1 MSSYSSV
8 RRSDQ
13 EDTRSLIPRQFNNSE
28 HSMFPENSRRGM
40 GSEIDY
46 SGIEMGSIPHLGP
59 GIPVHRRRGRFEP
72 LSFLRM
78 FVGWP
83 AVVICGQVII
93 QVFAWSFFGVVQSR
107 GFIALPYS
115 AASWAKDNPHLLTLL
130 STLISTALA
139 AWSSFL
145 FSFGVRHSVA
155 LYLRRPMSLSTF
167 VSTVNI
173 SGRSLVLDPRKWKWS
188 AMSMGVIV
196 LTGVQTSGWSTFLT
210 PGGIVIQTPVSGS
223 ELDLSSPALRQ
234 MYSSNPQMF
243 RDCIDDGSLRP
254 AFIVG
259 GTESGYALS
268 KHVMGSPASFTLM
281 DQTFNVSTAGILP
294 TPLRDVNASTWFPN
308 MTVIPS
314 TVQGL
319 SALPE
324 GLSSNYTMRQQ
335 GFSADVSCEFRNL
348 TNTTTPSLSH
358 RTDTVKD
365 WNNLNFTGSSVGVVR
380 YSEISSTCP
389 VAPGLASDFTWAYTT
404 KPNYVLALACGTA
417 GNYSAFFSCRGSLPS
432 TAVLAL
438 IFVWSGIYWMPP
450 TVCNV
455 SPKITKVDVDYSN
468 LQTSSGTIDTTVV
481 EGGVWDPDGPAGL
494 AAVIA
499 MTNTVFI
506 AQAATNNIMGDEIK
520 TLVTDVNDD
529 NDTKTELEMT
539 EAYVQG
545 VAEYSGSVLRAC
557 LSGKNATF
565 AEGVPPNMTIPTS
578 GTIFTQTMGWTRHE
592 LSSVWVLIPGAL
604 VALATIIVVVVAVA
618 QHAGDPPTDSFNPAD
633 PMHLVAVAAAG
644 GLTHAFTGTSEKD
657 IEAAED
663 MNVVLRSFPGRGP
676 ALVRALDTSA

>member
-8 RRSDQ
+8 RRSDP
-13 EDTRSLIPRQFNNSE
+13 EDTRSLIPRQFNHSE
-28 HSMFPENSRRGM
+28 EPMFPENGRRGM
-40 GSEIDY
+40 GSEIDH
-46 SGIEMGSIPHLGP
+46 SNDKMGSIPHLGP

-72 LSFLRM
+72 RAFLRM

-83 AVVICGQVII
+83 VLVICGQVII
-93 QVFAWSFFGVVQSR
+93 QIFAWSFFAVVQSR
-107 GFIALPYS
+107 RFIALPYL

-167 VSTVNI
+167 VSTINI

-188 AMSMGVIV
+188 AMSIGVLI
-196 LTGVQTSGWSTFLT
+196 LTGVQTSAWSTFLT
-210 PGGIVIQTPVSGS
+210 PVGIVIQTPITGS

-234 MYSSNPQMF
+234 MYSSSPQLF
-243 RDCIDDGSLRP
+243 QDCIYDGSLSP

-268 KHVMGSPASFTLM
+268 KHIMGSTASFNLM

-294 TPLRDVNASTWFPN
+294 TPLSDVNASTWFPD

-314 TVQGL
+314 TVHGL
-319 SALPE
+319 SAVPE

-335 GFSADVSCEFRNL
+335 GFSADVTCEFKNL
-348 TNTTTPSLSH
+348 TNTTTPSLDF

-365 WNNLNFTGSSVGVVR
+365 WNNLNFTGSAVGVVR
-380 YSEISSTCP
+380 YSEISSNCP
-389 VAPGLASDFTWAYTT
+389 VGPGLASNFTWVYTT
-404 KPNYVLALACGTA
+404 SSNYVLVLACGTA
-417 GNYSAFFSCRGSLPS
+417 GNY
-432 TAVLAL
+432 TL

-468 LQTSSGTIDTTVV
+468 PLTSSGTIDSTVV

-499 MTNTVFI
+499 MSNTVFT
-506 AQAATNNIMGDEIK
+506 AQAAINNIMGDEIK
-520 TLVTDVNDD
+520 TLVM
-529 NDTKTELEMT
+529 DTSDETQLAVT
-539 EAYVQG
+539 EAYIQG

-565 AEGVPPNMTIPTS
+565 AEGVPPNMTVPTN

-592 LSSVWVLIPGAL
+592 LSSIWVLIPGAL

-618 QHAGDPPTDSFNPAD
+618 QHADDPPSDPFDPAD

-644 GLTHAFTGTSEKD
+644 GLSHAFTGTNEKD

-663 MNVVLRSFPGRGP
+663 MTVVLRFFPGRGP

>member
-1 MSSYSSV
+1 MV
-8 RRSDQ
+8 
-13 EDTRSLIPRQFNNSE
+13 
-28 HSMFPENSRRGM
+28 
-40 GSEIDY
+40 
-46 SGIEMGSIPHLGP
+46 
-59 GIPVHRRRGRFEP
+59 
-72 LSFLRM
+72 
-78 FVGWP
+78 VGWP
-83 AVVICGQVII
+83 ALVICGQVII
-93 QVFAWSFFGVVQSR
+93 QVFAWSFFAVVQSR

-115 AASWAKDNPHLLTLL
+115 TASWAKDNPHLVTLL

-188 AMSMGVIV
+188 AMSIGVII

-223 ELDLSSPALRQ
+223 ELDLSSPVLRQ
-234 MYSSNPQMF
+234 MYSSSPQIF
-243 RDCIDDGSLRP
+243 QDCIDDGSLRP

-268 KHVMGSPASFTLM
+268 KHNMGSPASFTLM

-335 GFSADVSCEFRNL
+335 GFSADVTCEFRNL
-348 TNTTTPSLSH
+348 TDTTTPSVGF

-365 WNNLNFTGSSVGVVR
+365 WNHLNFTGSTVGVMQ
-380 YSEISSTCP
+380 YSELSSTCP
-389 VAPGLASDFTWAYTT
+389 VAPGLASNFTWAYTT
-404 KPNYVLALACGTA
+404 EPNYVLVLPCGTA
-417 GNYSAFFSCRGSLPS
+417 GNY
-432 TAVLAL
+432 TL
-438 IFVWSGIYWMPP
+438 IFVWSGIYWQPP

-468 LQTSSGTIDTTVV
+468 SLTSSGTIDTTVV

-499 MTNTVFI
+499 MANTVFI
-506 AQAATNNIMGDEIK
+506 AQAATNNIMGDEI
-520 TLVTDVNDD
+520 TSLAMDVNND
-529 NDTKTELEMT
+529 NATRTWLALT

-565 AEGVPPNMTIPTS
+565 AEGVPPNMTVPTS

-592 LSSVWVLIPGAL
+592 LSSIWILIPGAL
-604 VALATIIVVVVAVA
+604 VALATIIVVIVAVA
-618 QHAGDPPTDSFNPAD
+618 QHAGDPPTDSFDPAD